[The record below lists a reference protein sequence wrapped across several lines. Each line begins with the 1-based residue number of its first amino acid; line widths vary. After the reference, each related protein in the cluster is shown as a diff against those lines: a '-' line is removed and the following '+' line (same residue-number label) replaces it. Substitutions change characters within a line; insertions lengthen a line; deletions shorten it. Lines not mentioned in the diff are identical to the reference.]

1 MSLTSTSSGS
11 SASNDT
17 AASPLCT
24 KREAKPSAAKTSHS
38 ISHVTGSSS
47 TIIRRGW
54 SGSISYNLQS
64 RHGFERKRKGK
75 AKRGAVVLLSDYLD
89 FSTMF
94 NGNLVGDC
102 QTKAASSLFR
112 RPH

>member
-1 MSLTSTSSGS
+1 MRMSLTTTSSGS

-47 TIIRRGW
+47 TIIRRGG
-54 SGSISYNLQS
+54 SGSISYHLQS
-64 RHGFERKRKGK
+64 GRRGDRNRKGQ
-75 AKRGAVVLLSDYLD
+75 AKRGALTLFRNYLD

-94 NGNLVGDC
+94 YCNLVGDG
-102 QTKAASSLFR
+102 Q
-112 RPH
+112 P